1 MTEILLDLKK
11 HAWDPNQATFIMSER
26 DVPFD
31 TSYSIKNPA
40 TGKSMKFDFE
50 KSTGPEFDPATKW
63 IYWNLEKNI
72 KLEVCN
78 DPEMTKAAAQ
88 RYLSAKTK
96 K

>member
-1 MTEILLDLKK
+1 MTTLTFDHKK
-11 HAWDPNQATFIMSER
+11 HAWNPDQATFTVSER

-31 TSYSIKNPA
+31 TSYLLKNPK
-40 TGKSMKFDFE
+40 TDGTMKFDFE

-63 IYWNLEKNI
+63 IYWNLEKNV

-78 DPEMTKAAAQ
+78 DPEMTRTAAQ
-88 RYLSAKTK
+88 RYLAAKLK